1 MDMVGKGL
9 GFWKTMPMRRRT
21 STGSEP
27 LPYTSISPTLTE
39 PSARASGM
47 VSCIRFKQ
55 RTKVLLP
62 QPEGPMTAVT
72 WLAATVMSME
82 FSDRFLPYQAFSPR
96 TSIPTPIR
104 ALRSL
109 HHSTA
114 GGDAD
119 CRHRAHDQDDQDQR
133 SGPRLFVDQKSVV

>member
-1 MDMVGKGL
+1 
-9 GFWKTMPMRRRT
+9 
-21 STGSEP
+21 
-27 LPYTSISPTLTE
+27 
-39 PSARASGM
+39 
-47 VSCIRFKQ
+47 
-55 RTKVLLP
+55 
-62 QPEGPMTAVT
+62 MTAVT

-109 HHSTA
+109 HHSAA

-119 CRHRAHDQDDQDQR
+119 GRNRAHDQDDQDQR
-133 SGPRLFVDQKSVV
+133 SGPSLLVPIVIRRNGIGKNLQRERRGGLIQFEVPKLISKSGKQQGSRFSCHPGKCQHTAGDHSRRSGAQRDGEGG